1 MPSRFSTGHK
11 DKYFGDFKERNKPM
25 GTTVTFRRPDG
36 QACTGFYAADDPE
49 ENAPGMVVIQE
60 WWGLNEQIK
69 GVANR
74 LTKAGYRALVP
85 DLYRGKVTLE
95 AAEAEHFMGDLDF
108 GDAAAQDIRGA
119 VQYLKSKTSKTGVIG
134 FCMGGVL
141 AILAAVYVKEADAAV
156 SWYGLP
162 PEEAADTGT
171 IKIPVQGHFA
181 LKDQYFTPNQVDA
194 LEARFKAGQVDYE
207 IYRYG
212 ADHAFGNETGEH
224 YDPKATELAW
234 QRSLDFLKKHLEP

>member
-1 MPSRFSTGHK
+1 MGKTVK
-11 DKYFGDFKERNKPM
+11 FK
-25 GTTVTFRRPDG
+25 RPDG
-36 QACTGFYAADDPE
+36 QVCAGYYAAGGAGDE
-49 ENAPGMVVIQE
+49 SPGMVVIQE

-74 LTKAGYRALVP
+74 LAEAGYRALVP

-108 GDAAAQDIRGA
+108 KDAATQDIRGA
-119 VQYLKSKTSKTGVIG
+119 VQYLKSNSRRTGVIG

-141 AILAAVYVKEADAAV
+141 SILAAVYVKEADAAV

-162 PEEAADTGT
+162 PEEAADTST

-181 LKDQYFTPNQVDA
+181 LKDQFFTPAQVDT
-194 LEARFKAGQVDYE
+194 LEAKFKTGQVDYV
-207 IYRYG
+207 IYRYQ
-212 ADHAFGNETGEH
+212 ADHAFGNESGH
-224 YDPKATELAW
+224 NYDKEAAKLAW
-234 QRSLDFLKKHLEP
+234 QRTFDFLEKHLKL